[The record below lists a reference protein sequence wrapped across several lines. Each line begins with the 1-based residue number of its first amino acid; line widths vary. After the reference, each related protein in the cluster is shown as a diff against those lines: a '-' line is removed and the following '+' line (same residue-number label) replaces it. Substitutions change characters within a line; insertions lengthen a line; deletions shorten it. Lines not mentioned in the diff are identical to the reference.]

1 MSNPAGLLFKLF
13 LAWACCEEEP
23 KDYDKRL
30 YSIVVQRAMGAS
42 TGQIVLGGV
51 SLYLGLT
58 VP

>member
-13 LAWACCEEEP
+13 LAWVCCEEEP
-23 KDYDKRL
+23 EDYDKRL
-30 YSIVVQRAMGAS
+30 YSIVVKHAMGAS

-51 SLYLGLT
+51 SLYLGFT

>member
-13 LAWACCEEEP
+13 LAWVYCEEEP

-30 YSIVVQRAMGAS
+30 CSIVAQHAMRAS

-51 SLYLGLT
+51 SLYLGFT